1 MSPEC
6 NPRFFPHQDNSDV
19 QNLSIPLLNIAVLT
33 YFSATQNHLLD
44 FLSDAYFPE
53 TATISGWAETVG
65 WVYKEIYLLIEPLR
79 SIPERPQASKRAKT
93 VLRMTKMTLR
103 SKKMI
108 EMIRIDKQAPFLDWS
123 PCQRMKPEVRLDM
136 IIFSKNLG
144 FTMTQNRPKNVKK
157 LTIHTKHSF
166 APALLLP
173 CF

>member
-53 TATISGWAETVG
+53 TATISGWAESLNCG
-65 WVYKEIYLLIEPLR
+65 LGIQRDLPPHR
-79 SIPERPQASKRAKT
+79 AQASKRAKT

-144 FTMTQNRPKNVKK
+144 FIMTQNRPKNVKK

-173 CF
+173 CS